1 MLKKEDSIRNLKGIG
16 EKTELLFAKVG
27 VASLQ
32 QLLHYYPRDYD
43 SYGEPVTVKET
54 KVNQKQAVRATLT
67 KLPEVKGF
75 ANKVIITVVLVEE
88 SSRLQL
94 TWFNMPFLRNT
105 LKRGGTYVFRGNIRE
120 KKGRLVMEHP
130 EIFTEA
136 SYEGVRGQ
144 LMPKMCI
151 RDRYG
156 G

>member
-88 SSRLQL
+88 SGRLQL
-94 TWFNMPFLRNT
+94 TWFNMPFCAT
-105 LKRGGTYVFRGNIRE
+105 
-120 KKGRLVMEHP
+120 H
-130 EIFTEA
+130 
-136 SYEGVRGQ
+136 
-144 LMPKMCI
+144 
-151 RDRYG
+151 
-156 G
+156 